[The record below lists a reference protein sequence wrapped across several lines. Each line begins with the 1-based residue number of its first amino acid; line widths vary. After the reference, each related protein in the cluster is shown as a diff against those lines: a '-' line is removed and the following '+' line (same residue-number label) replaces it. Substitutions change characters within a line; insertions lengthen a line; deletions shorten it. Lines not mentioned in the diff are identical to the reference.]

1 MLLSYSHYATMF
13 MVRGWMDR
21 RKMIATLTT
30 ELAFIV
36 IVGAIFGVIVGIVLV
51 ARSFVRADR
60 KIDQIFQETFK
71 ERKDT

>member
-1 MLLSYSHYATMF
+1 
-13 MVRGWMDR
+13 MDR
-21 RKMIATLTT
+21 RKMMATLTT

-36 IVGAIFGVIVGIVLV
+36 VVGAIFGVVIGIALV

-71 ERKDT
+71 EREDT